1 MLIEIELEDSLQGHE
16 LQVKLTVAHVLACLL
31 HNTLPMAL
39 LDGIVLQ
46 LFDLGDRHGKAVNC
60 FLQLD
65 ERVDLIG
72 LLKLLLA
79 ELLNLF

>member
-1 MLIEIELEDSLQGHE
+1 MLIEIELEDSLEGHE

-39 LDGIVLQ
+39 LDGVVFQ
-46 LFDLGDRHGKAVNC
+46 LFDLGNRHGEAVDC

-65 ERVDLIG
+65 EWVNRIG